1 MSLELISLRCA
12 SCGSPLEEFQGKDEK
27 KCNACGN
34 VTMIIRP
41 PQVVVSP
48 TLTVEA
54 DKSRMSNLI
63 GIMTKSMLADNY
75 KEAYEYANK
84 ALEIDSNSADL
95 WLAKA
100 VSSFWIRS
108 DQSIIDSGAK
118 EIITYLNSAKACNV
132 DKPTY
137 DTYAKGIA
145 WNLFY
150 ATYYRYLRTHADI
163 INKDNSRSFSAGQTK
178 AVFDYVSL
186 METAFTIN
194 PNRLFLEIAIKEL
207 SGHEKIRWLGKD
219 GSNIVLN
226 YDAKGMRD
234 RLINKLKSV
243 DPSYV
248 APEIQVPKACFIAT
262 AAMGDYD
269 HPVVMDL
276 RLFRDN
282 WLLKRNWGVRFT
294 KWYYTHGPKA
304 AAVIEKSFLLRKITF
319 LLLIKPL
326 QILTKR
332 LR

>member
-1 MSLELISLRCA
+1 
-12 SCGSPLEEFQGKDEK
+12 
-27 KCNACGN
+27 
-34 VTMIIRP
+34 
-41 PQVVVSP
+41 
-48 TLTVEA
+48 
-54 DKSRMSNLI
+54 
-63 GIMTKSMLADNY
+63 MTKSMIADNY

-84 ALEIDSNSADL
+84 ALEIDSNNGEI

-100 VSSFWIRS
+100 ISSFWIRS
-108 DQSIIDSGAK
+108 DASIIDSGAK
-118 EIITYLNSAKACNV
+118 EIITYLNSAKACDV

-137 DTYAKGIA
+137 DIYAKGIS

-150 ATYYRYLRTHADI
+150 SVYYLYLKTYPDLEGIYKDQRAVQALEK
-163 INKDNSRSFSAGQTK
+163 NKSFTTPKIK

-186 METAFTIN
+186 MGTAFTIN

-207 SGHEKIRWLGKD
+207 SGYEKIFWIDKD
-219 GSNIVLN
+219 GKNLNSNH
-226 YDAKGMRD
+226 DAKGQRD
-234 RLINKLKSV
+234 RLINKLKSF
-243 DPSYV
+243 DSSYV
-248 APEIQVPKACFIAT
+248 APEIQAPKACFVAT

-326 QILTKR
+326 QIITKR